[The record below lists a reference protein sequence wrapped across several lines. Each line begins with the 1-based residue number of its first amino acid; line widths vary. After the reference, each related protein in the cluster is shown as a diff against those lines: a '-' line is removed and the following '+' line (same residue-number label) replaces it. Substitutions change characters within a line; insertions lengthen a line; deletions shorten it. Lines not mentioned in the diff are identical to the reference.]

1 MIRTR
6 KAKLTMSSHGLPHTQ
21 FIFMERVKTMNKSD
35 MWITLLA
42 SVGVGA
48 AAYYTISK
56 SNKPVDKAIESVM
69 PMFSGMN
76 SNQGSQGNQGNQS
89 SHNDT
94 QTLGPHGMS

>member
-1 MIRTR
+1 
-6 KAKLTMSSHGLPHTQ
+6 
-21 FIFMERVKTMNKSD
+21 MNKSD

-69 PMFSGMN
+69 PMFSGMS
-76 SNQGSQGNQGNQS
+76 SNQGSQGNQSN
-89 SHNDT
+89 HNDT

>member
-1 MIRTR
+1 MNGTR
-6 KAKLTMSSHGLPHTQ
+6 QARLIKRQHGFYNAQLIIT
-21 FIFMERVKTMNKSD
+21 ERMDKMNKSD

-56 SNKPVDKAIESVM
+56 SNKPVDKAIESVV
-69 PMFSGMN
+69 PMFSSMSN
-76 SNQGSQGNQGNQS
+76 NQNNQSNQYSQ
-89 SHNDT
+89 NDT